1 VINAAGPYM
10 RGFDLIPFNDLAA
23 LEAKLQ
29 VRAAHL
35 LASCQRQTLELAKGQ
50 AHRQR
55 LSAALF

>member
-1 VINAAGPYM
+1 M